1 MIKQFWGIVNSFT
14 VQTYCD
20 KIKERYKYI
29 FSIFWTEGKGI
40 WQKQQ
45 KL

>member
-20 KIKERYKYI
+20 KIKERY
-29 FSIFWTEGKGI
+29 IFWTEGKGI